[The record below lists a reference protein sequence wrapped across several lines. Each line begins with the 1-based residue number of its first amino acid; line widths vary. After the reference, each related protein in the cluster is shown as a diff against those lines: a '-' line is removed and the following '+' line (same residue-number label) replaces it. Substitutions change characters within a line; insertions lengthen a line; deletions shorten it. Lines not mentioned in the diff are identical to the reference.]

1 MNSEELKNFD
11 SFYGWTEE
19 ESKKTD
25 ELFEKNQRE
34 SKYFSW
40 HPHRLK
46 DYQFQKFL
54 YPMLKNDEY
63 GTVILSE
70 CLKEGHIISKNDV
83 YRFKKNY
90 KEKVEL
96 ITNRA
101 IELRKK
107 VLSTMRR
114 REMFYPDQYDYMTD
128 IRTINRE
135 MHALMPFKEYLFV
148 TLEQMEN
155 KNE

>member
-1 MNSEELKNFD
+1 MNSEELNDFE

-19 ESKKTD
+19 ESKKAD
-25 ELFEKNQRE
+25 KLFEKNQRE
-34 SKYFSW
+34 SKYSSW

-46 DYQFQKFL
+46 DYYLQKFL
-54 YPMLKNDEY
+54 YPMLKNNEY

-70 CLKEGHIISKNDV
+70 CIKAGHNISQHEV

-107 VLSTMRR
+107 VLSNMRR
-114 REMFYPDQYDYMTD
+114 REMFYPDHYDYMTD

-135 MHALMPFKEYLFV
+135 MHALMPFKEYLFD
-148 TLEQMEN
+148 TLKQMETT
-155 KNE
+155 NE